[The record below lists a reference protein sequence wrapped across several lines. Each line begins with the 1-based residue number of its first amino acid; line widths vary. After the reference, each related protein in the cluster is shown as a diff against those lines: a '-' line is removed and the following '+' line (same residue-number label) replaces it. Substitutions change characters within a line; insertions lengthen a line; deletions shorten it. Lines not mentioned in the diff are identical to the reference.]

1 MTFSYEPDRDEL
13 PFKWL
18 QMKTIRLATALSCS
32 ALLCVMNAYGAKAAR
47 ITAENLRTLQLNKQ
61 VSIIDVRPPSDFA
74 AGHIQSARNIAAAGV
89 SKAGLDKGTSVT
101 IYCAEDPCAL
111 TTSAAQQ
118 LNANGYAV
126 VWILEGGLPAWTAK
140 GYPLKTGDGQV
151 TDRARKTIPAK
162 EAKRRLDAGTALAVD
177 SRPATE
183 FAAGH
188 LPGAANAP
196 LETLNEALARLP
208 KDKEF
213 IVYDREAGR
222 SRTAVLRLE
231 EAGFKASDLAGG
243 VAGWI
248 KARLPLEV
256 K

>member
-1 MTFSYEPDRDEL
+1 MTLMNCDL
-13 PFKWL
+13 KGIN
-18 QMKTIRLATALSCS
+18 MKILGVTTALTCS
-32 ALLCVMNAYGAKAAR
+32 ALLAVMNAHGAESSR
-47 ITAENLRTLQLNKQ
+47 ITAEKLRTLQLNKQ

-74 AGHIQSARNIAAAGV
+74 SGHIQGARNIAAADV
-89 SKAGLDKGTSVT
+89 SKAGLDKATAVT

-118 LNANGYAV
+118 LSANGYAT
-126 VWILEGGLPAWTAK
+126 VWILEGGLPSWTAK
-140 GYPLKTGDGQV
+140 GYPLKTGDGHPA
-151 TDRARKTIPAK
+151 DRARKTIPAK

-177 SRPATE
+177 TRPAAE

-188 LPGAANAP
+188 LPGASNAP
-196 LETLNEALARLP
+196 LETFNETLARLP
-208 KDKEF
+208 KDKEL

-222 SRTAVLRLE
+222 SRTALLKLE

-243 VAGWI
+243 LAGWL
-248 KARLPLEV
+248 KRRLPLEV